1 MKSDATLAIVVVLVG
16 VGAWLLF
23 SQRRTGGATVP
34 RSLVDI
40 IGTLPPDPRFLPKQ
54 DRLTAGRGA
63 VTGLQQGVAIG
74 TAVAPGIG
82 TAFGA
87 GIGAAGGAIASLF
100 ID

>member
-1 MKSDATLAIVVVLVG
+1 MLAIVVVLVG
-16 VGAWLLF
+16 VGAWLVL
-23 SQRRTGGATVP
+23 SRRSSTGATQQPP

-54 DRLTAGRGA
+54 DKLTAGRGA
-63 VTGLQQGVAIG
+63 VTGLQQGAVIG
-74 TAVAPGIG
+74 TTIAPGIG